1 MDTYKY
7 AAKTSKQSLPMHLYQ
22 SYVGFNL
29 QQQQQHPKVVIS
41 KK

>member
-22 SYVGFNL
+22 SYVGLNL
-29 QQQQQHPKVVIS
+29 QQQHPKVVIS